1 MSPSIFREKGYR
13 FYFLSNEEERSHIH
27 VTCENGE
34 AKFWLRPIIS
44 LAVSHGLNPR
54 RLKEIQ
60 KIIEE
65 HENEI
70 SKAWQRHFNKR

>member
-1 MSPSIFREKGYR
+1 MSPSIFRVKDYR
-13 FYFLSNEEERSHIH
+13 FYFLSNEEERIHVH

-34 AKFWLRPIIS
+34 AKFWIKPLIS
-44 LAVSHGLNPR
+44 LALSHGLGPK

-60 KIIEE
+60 IIIEE

-70 SKAWQRHFNKR
+70 VKAWQRHFNKR